1 MERRNDRHRGTER
14 PEGRKLNRNNR
25 YEKKVTWTGIRV
37 KGVVKQKNRHER
49 QVKRQ
54 YDRQIDKQKREKEKQ
69 EESDD
74 GRVEERKLLRQNE
87 NSLFHIAKL
96 SK

>member
-1 MERRNDRHRGTER
+1 MDRQTGERCGQTE
-14 PEGRKLNRNNR
+14 EQARKTNS
-25 YEKKVTWTGIRV
+25 
-37 KGVVKQKNRHER
+37 

-69 EESDD
+69 EESDG
-74 GRVEERKLLRQNE
+74 GRVEQRKLPRQNE